1 MPVTACS
8 RSLPRQGLH
17 DAMELWRL
25 AAEGT
30 VDYWSQAFGRPDRI
44 TLDALRFWS
53 EVSTRRRPEWA
64 TPNEIVGEWPIARL
78 RDFTAGATD
87 GVVPTLVLPPQAGHA
102 SCIVDFTPD
111 QSQMQTIREAGLTR
125 ALSLDWIGA
134 TPQTKDAGIDD
145 YLDVI
150 DQSIAL
156 LGGRVNLIGDCQGG
170 WLTTIYAALHPER
183 VNTLTIAG
191 APIDFH
197 CGEPL
202 IHAWVEAM
210 KLEFYRGLVAA
221 RGGGPEG
228 GGRGPRVRRARAS
241 AALEPQAELSK
252 HMHLLAGLG
261 DAGFLA
267 RHHRFEDWYRHT
279 QDIPGRFY
287 LWIVEHLFRNNELLH
302 GELEIQGERVDL
314 SRIDCPVNLI
324 AGAKDHITPPDQV
337 YALGDVVST
346 PAGKIR
352 RRLSD
357 GGHLG
362 LFMSHEALRTH
373 WPPVLQHVREHS
385 KLAAAASRSA
395 R

>member
-1 MPVTACS
+1 
-8 RSLPRQGLH
+8 
-17 DAMELWRL
+17 MELWRL

-44 TLDALRFWS
+44 ALDALRFWS
-53 EVSTRRRPEWA
+53 EVSTRRRPEWS
-64 TPNEIVGEWPIARL
+64 TPNEIIGEWPIARL

-87 GVVPTLVLPPQAGHA
+87 GVVPTLVLPPQAGHD
-102 SCIVDFTPD
+102 SCIVDFTPE

-125 ALSLDWIGA
+125 ALSLDWLGA
-134 TPQTKDAGIDD
+134 TPTTRDAGIDD

-210 KLEFYRGLVAA
+210 KLDFYRGLVSA
-221 RGGGPEG
+221 GGGVLKGECMLAG
-228 GGRGPRVRRARAS
+228 FF
-241 AALEPQAELSK
+241 ALEPQAELSK

-267 RHHRFEDWYRHT
+267 RHHRFEDWYKHT
-279 QDIPGRFY
+279 QDIPGGFY

-314 SRIDCPVNLI
+314 ARIDCPVNLI

>member
-1 MPVTACS
+1 MPATACS

-17 DAMELWRL
+17 DAMEVWRL

-30 VDYWSQAFGRPDRI
+30 VDYWSKAFERPDRVAY
-44 TLDALRFWS
+44 DAVRFWS
-53 EVSTRRRPEWA
+53 EVATRRKPEWS
-64 TPNEIVGEWPIARL
+64 TPHEIVREWPIARL
-78 RDFTAGATD
+78 RDFTDGATD
-87 GVVPTLVLPPQAGHA
+87 RVIPTLVLPPQAGHD
-102 SCIVDFTPD
+102 SCIVDFSPD

-125 ALSLDWIGA
+125 AFSLDWAGA
-134 TPQTKDAGIDD
+134 TQQTKDAGIED

-150 DQSIAL
+150 GQSIER

-170 WLTTIYAALHPER
+170 WLATIYSALHPEQI
-183 VNTLTIAG
+183 NTLTIAG

-197 CGEPL
+197 GGEPL

-210 KLEFYRGLVAA
+210 KLDFYHGLVAA
-221 RGGGPEG
+221 GGGVL
-228 GGRGPRVRRARAS
+228 RGDYMIAAFV
-241 AALEPQAELSK
+241 ALEPQAELSK
-252 HMHLLAGLG
+252 HLQLLTGLH

-267 RHHRFEDWYRHT
+267 RHRHFEYWYKHT

-287 LWIVEHLFRNNELLH
+287 LWIVEHLFRNNDLLH
-302 GELEIQGERVDL
+302 GELEIEGQLVDL
-314 SRIDCPVNLI
+314 KRIACPLNLF

-346 PAGKIR
+346 PPDQVR

-373 WPPVLQHVREHS
+373 WPPVLHHVLEHS
-385 KLAAAASRSA
+385 KPVAAASRSA

>member
-1 MPVTACS
+1 
-8 RSLPRQGLH
+8 
-17 DAMELWRL
+17 MEIWRL

-30 VDYWSQAFGRPDRI
+30 VDYWSQAFGRPDRVAY
-44 TLDALRFWS
+44 DALRYWS
-53 EVSTRRRPEWA
+53 EVATRREPEWS
-64 TPNEIVGEWPIARL
+64 TPHEIVREWPIARL
-78 RDFTAGATD
+78 RDFTDGATD
-87 GVVPTLVLPPQAGHA
+87 AVTPTLVLPPQAGHD
-102 SCIVDFTPD
+102 SCIVDFTPE
-111 QSQMQTIREAGLTR
+111 QSQMQTIRQAGLTN
-125 ALSLDWIGA
+125 AFSLDWIGA
-134 TPQTKDAGIDD
+134 THRTKDAGIDD

-150 DQSIAL
+150 GQSIEL

-170 WLTTIYAALHPER
+170 WLATIYAALHPEQI
-183 VNTLTIAG
+183 NTLTIAG

-210 KLEFYRGLVAA
+210 KLDFYRGLVAS
-221 RGGGPEG
+221 GGGVLKG
-228 GGRGPRVRRARAS
+228 SYMLAGFV
-241 AALEPQAELSK
+241 ALEPQAEVGKHLQLLS
-252 HMHLLAGLG
+252 GLQ

-267 RHHRFEDWYRHT
+267 RHRRFEDWYKHT
-279 QDIPGRFY
+279 QDVPGAFY

-302 GELEIQGERVDL
+302 GELQIQGQTVDL
-314 SRIDCPVNLI
+314 ARIECPVNLI

-337 YALGDVVST
+337 HALGDIVST
-346 PAGKIR
+346 PRDKVR

-373 WPPVLQHVREHS
+373 WPPVLRHVYEHS
-385 KLAAAASRSA
+385 KPVAAGSPSA

>member
-17 DAMELWRL
+17 DAMEIWRL

-30 VDYWSQAFGRPDRI
+30 VDYWSQAFGRPDRVAY
-44 TLDALRFWS
+44 DALRFWS
-53 EVSTRRRPEWA
+53 EVASRRKPEWS
-64 TPNEIVGEWPIARL
+64 TPHEIVREWPIARL
-78 RDFTAGATD
+78 RDFTDGATD
-87 GVVPTLVLPPQAGHA
+87 RVTPTLVLPPQAGHD
-102 SCIVDFTPD
+102 SCIVDFSPG
-111 QSQMQTIREAGLTR
+111 QSQMQTIRQVGLTK
-125 ALSLDWIGA
+125 AFSLDWIGA
-134 TPQTKDAGIDD
+134 TPRTKNTSIDD

-150 DQSIAL
+150 GQSIEL

-170 WLTTIYAALHPER
+170 WLATIYAALHPEQI
-183 VNTLTIAG
+183 NTLTIAG

-210 KLEFYRGLVAA
+210 KLDFYRRLVAS
-221 RGGGPEG
+221 GGGVLKG
-228 GGRGPRVRRARAS
+228 SYMLAGFV
-241 AALEPQAELSK
+241 ALEPQAEVSK
-252 HMHLLAGLG
+252 HLQLLTGLS

-267 RHHRFEDWYRHT
+267 RHRRFEAWYKHT
-279 QDIPGRFY
+279 QDIPGAFY

-302 GELEIQGERVDL
+302 GELQIQGETVDL
-314 SRIDCPVNLI
+314 KRIDCPVNLI
-324 AGAKDHITPPDQV
+324 GGAKDHITPPDQV
-337 YALGDVVST
+337 YALGDAVST
-346 PAGKIR
+346 PKSKIH

-362 LFMSHEALRTH
+362 LFMSHEALRNH
-373 WPPVLQHVREHS
+373 WPPMLQHVLEHS
-385 KLAAAASRSA
+385 KTGAGALRSA